1 MATEKQI
8 KKSAVRTDRWLKA
21 RQRKHKK
28 MVEKSVENM
37 QKSIIDQ
44 LTLLNTNTSGRVEG
58 LKVNLVQAQK
68 IQAKV
73 EQIFDKDWNQDTKK
87 VIDDFKHTPKLIT
100 SAYND
105 LDEAVKFINIDRR
118 TMDILRDGDY
128 QNYLSIGVQQK
139 DKIIQSVYDQ
149 VIGNGRFSDLVA
161 TIEGALLANK
171 SVTGRSL
178 VQYGRL
184 YARDYIMN
192 FHNDVNIQKGE
203 DIGLTD
209 YLYLGNII
217 ATSRPFCIRRVGRTY
232 TKNQINSWTHKWK
245 GKSGPAMT
253 HRGGYNC
260 RHHWQPIKKEWLG
273 DVKKINVGNWF
284 KE

>member
-1 MATEKQI
+1 MANEKQI
-8 KKSAVRTDRWLKA
+8 KKSAVRTDKWLKA
-21 RQRKHKK
+21 RQKKHTN
-28 MVEKSVENM
+28 MVIKSIESM
-37 QKSIIDQ
+37 QKSIIDN
-44 LTLLNTNTSGRVEG
+44 LTLLDTKSGRVEG
-58 LKVNLVQAQK
+58 LKVNLRNAQK

-73 EQIFDKDWNQDTKK
+73 EQIFANDYNTDTKK
-87 VIDDFKHTPKLIT
+87 IIDDFKNTPALIT

-105 LDEAVKFINIDRR
+105 LDEAVKFTSIDRR

-128 QNYLSIGVQQK
+128 QNYLSIGTLQK
-139 DKIIQSVYDQ
+139 DKIVQSIYDQ

-161 TIEGALLANK
+161 TIEGALLGNT

-178 VQYGRL
+178 AQYSRL
-184 YARDYIMN
+184 YARDFIMN

-209 YLYLGNII
+209 FLYLGNII
-217 ATSRPFCIRRVGRTY
+217 ATSRPFCKSRVGKTY
-232 TKNQINSWTHKWK
+232 TKDQINSWTYKWK

-260 RHHWQPIKKEWLG
+260 RHHWQPIRKEWLDG
-273 DVKKINVGNWF
+273 QKKINVGNWF